1 MVVVVVVTMV
11 VVVVVTMVVVVV
23 VMMVVVVVVTM
34 AVVVVEAVDLPPQS
48 STPTWG
54 SPLHSSRSGAKDLQS
69 VCTGTYARTY
79 ARTHARTTP
88 KKTQGHAA

>member
-11 VVVVVTMVVVVV
+11 VVVVVT
-23 VMMVVVVVVTM
+23 MVVVVVVTM

-69 VCTGTYARTY
+69 VCTGT
-79 ARTHARTTP
+79 HAQLLKRH
-88 KKTQGHAA
+88 KAMQLE